1 MAHTDLFWRT
11 FRPAEG
17 FYTSEVQAPRRLPV
31 RTFLPTGYEP
41 NYAYPLLVF
50 FHGHGGNE
58 EQILRLAPKLSR
70 RNYICIGLRGPDVV
84 GTRDDGR
91 LGYSWGPDASCDAQ
105 VEDYV
110 FRAVEQT
117 RRHYHVHSERI
128 YLAGICEGATLAY
141 RLGLMFPEKL
151 AGVIALNGCMPQNGP
166 LLRLPEIRQ
175 LKVFIGHGI
184 ANAVVPLSIARRNWR
199 LLYTAGVS
207 VEMHTYP
214 ATHRL
219 HRDML
224 RDIDRWIIDRCNEE
238 LGVVSEEE
246 ENV

>member
-1 MAHTDLFWRT
+1 MAYTNLFWRT
-11 FRPAEG
+11 IRPAEG

-50 FHGHGGNE
+50 FHGYGGNE

-70 RNYICIGLRGPDVV
+70 RNYICVGLRGPDPV

-91 LGYSWGPDASCDAQ
+91 PGFTWGPGSLASTQ

-117 RRHYHVHSERI
+117 RRNYHVHSERI
-128 YLAGICEGATLAY
+128 YLAGVCEGATLAY
-141 RLGLMFPEKL
+141 RLGLLFPERL
-151 AGVIALNGCMPQNGP
+151 AGVIALNGAMPRGGP
-166 LLRLPEIRQ
+166 LLRLPQVRQ
-175 LKVFIGHGI
+175 LSVFIGHGI
-184 ANAVVPLSIARRNWR
+184 ANAVVPLTSARRDWR
-199 LLYTAGVS
+199 LLYTAGLA

-219 HRDML
+219 HPHML
-224 RDIDRWIIDRCNEE
+224 RDINRWIMARCNED
-238 LGVVSEEE
+238 
-246 ENV
+246 